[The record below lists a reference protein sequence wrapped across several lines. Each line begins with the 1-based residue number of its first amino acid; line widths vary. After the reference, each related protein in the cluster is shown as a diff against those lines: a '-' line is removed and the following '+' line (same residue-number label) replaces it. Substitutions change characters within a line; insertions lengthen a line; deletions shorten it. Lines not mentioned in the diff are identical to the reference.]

1 MDGEGLPRISE
12 CVLRVRFEMG
22 LGAANVGECRMPKD
36 RSKTY
41 ADRQSEASR
50 GRKQKQQKQEMK
62 KAPAKKKA
70 TRD

>member
-1 MDGEGLPRISE
+1 
-12 CVLRVRFEMG
+12 
-22 LGAANVGECRMPKD
+22 MPKD